1 MQHNLEEF
9 NDYLKEY
16 LGIKER
22 IEEIKNKINKLL
34 QDDKLNKTISFYNS
48 LNDSDKK
55 IFDYINCNTGY
66 VRYKLNKIALEKL
79 QESFEKLCNE
89 FIESDAFPFS
99 KDEFHFFVSKESYL
113 VDAITDLDSSELSKE
128 ENIFLNDSISC
139 VYNSLDY
146 NPSDYSIDDIPL
158 IKVLYLRNKS
168 KYEKCDSYL
177 DIDNSLLLE
186 EILNDIELAKRIDG
200 GAFTYDERRC
210 SCLPGWKKSHLK
222 TKLLTQQQRIL
233 NSDAKNKDLLL
244 FSIDAAFYEIEL
256 LSGVRV
262 NDIYDR
268 LNNMEVKNE
277 HQRRKVEREKDA
289 LINAYYNLTN
299 QNFRKNSGYY
309 IGNHYMFARYE
320 TADPEISRRMLKM
333 MKR

>member
-1 MQHNLEEF
+1 MQYNKEEF
-9 NDYLKEY
+9 KFYYDNYID
-16 LGIKER
+16 
-22 IEEIKNKINKLL
+22 IKNKIDETKGKINELL
-34 QDDKLNKTISFYNS
+34 QDDKLNKTIDFYNS
-48 LNDSDKK
+48 LNDNDKK
-55 IFDYINCNTGY
+55 IFDYINCNMGY
-66 VRYKLNKIALEKL
+66 VRYKLNKLALEKL

-89 FIESDAFPFS
+89 FIESEAFPFS
-99 KDEFHFFVSKESYL
+99 KDEFHFFIKKDTYL
-113 VDAITDLDSSELSKE
+113 VDAINGEDSSKLSKE

-158 IKVLYLRNKS
+158 IKVLYLKDKL
-168 KYEKCDSYL
+168 KYDRRCLPLNIDGMIY
-177 DIDNSLLLE
+177 DID
-186 EILNDIELAKRIDG
+186 LAKRIDSG
-200 GAFTYDERRC
+200 DYTYDERRC

-233 NSDAKNKDLLL
+233 TSDSRNKDLLL
-244 FSIDAAFYEIEL
+244 FSVDAALYEIEL
-256 LSGVRV
+256 QSGVSV
-262 NDIYDR
+262 NEIYDR

-299 QNFRKNSGYY
+299 IEFRKNSGYY
-309 IGNHYMFARYE
+309 MGNHYIFARYE
-320 TADPEISRRMLKM
+320 TADPEINKRMLKM